1 MLRAGAAL
9 CSCCNSKHMHTRGQT
24 CRCAST
30 HPNNQ
35 VFRRRHIAMVRQ
47 HMGSAHT
54 LGGHK
59 IALAF
64 SPTVA
69 LWTAAAVSAAPSRR
83 RPPCVRRR
91 PERHRILP
99 NLWAGTLLQLY
110 WTARHKG
117 PGKTSDKASATSL
130 APAVRAKSASGR
142 GLRAH
147 ARSAGRVRGKRN
159 KGHLFGTESGPR
171 RPVSWVRSAGRIR
184 PEEQGPPRGGSG
196 AARALP
202 GAPRA
207 AASTLR
213 LSLFHRVLPSSS
225 PASREFTI

>member
-1 MLRAGAAL
+1 MQDVIFTGKAPEYCVCNWINQDNTCQVPQDWSVQLTEPLKTKWEALVARGSYSTRDDLFLFLQVLQETTAFEPAWFEKHQVGAI
-9 CSCCNSKHMHTRGQT
+9 
-24 CRCAST
+24 ASY
-30 HPNNQ
+30 
-35 VFRRRHIAMVRQ
+35 R
-47 HMGSAHT
+47 
-54 LGGHK
+54 
-59 IALAF
+59 
-64 SPTVA
+64 
-69 LWTAAAVSAAPSRR
+69 
-83 RPPCVRRR
+83 
-91 PERHRILP
+91 
-99 NLWAGTLLQLY
+99 
-110 WTARHKG
+110 
-117 PGKTSDKASATSL
+117 

-147 ARSAGRVRGKRN
+147 ARSAGQVRGN
-159 KGHLFGTESGPR
+159 QDKGHLFGAESGPR

>member
-1 MLRAGAAL
+1 MFWNPAPLVSFVLYILTPRFALERAVEHEKFIL
-9 CSCCNSKHMHTRGQT
+9 T
-24 CRCAST
+24 
-30 HPNNQ
+30 
-35 VFRRRHIAMVRQ
+35 V
-47 HMGSAHT
+47 GSP
-54 LGGHK
+54 L
-59 IALAF
+59 
-64 SPTVA
+64 
-69 LWTAAAVSAAPSRR
+69 PSRVGR
-83 RPPCVRRR
+83 KDHPGSR
-91 PERHRILP
+91 
-99 NLWAGTLLQLY
+99 GTARYNTECLI

-147 ARSAGRVRGKRN
+147 ARGAGQVRGKRD

-202 GAPRA
+202 GASRA

-225 PASREFTI
+225 PASREFTIEREGSAR